1 MPRERMNCVD
11 CVVGPPPPGDRFLD
25 SEVETGE
32 RIAMRLTQPLLKLPI
47 GFDAEA
53 LAAEVRALPDSAWDP
68 HPTGFAGNEAVR
80 LVTPHGELTDAIE
93 GPMAP
98 TEHLRRCPSIMAA
111 MAELGGV
118 WGRSRLMALAPG
130 AEVPAHVD
138 AHYYWRTHL
147 RIHIPVITN
156 PGVIFTCGDSRV
168 HMAAGECWVFDS
180 FRWHDVQNEGSERRI
195 HLVLDTV
202 GGERI
207 SSLLDAAQGGTPLP
221 PRTGGEAL
229 VFERI
234 NAPEVMS
241 PWEIRCHLAFLAGE
255 AVADPLLETVL
266 GRLDQFADAWAA
278 AWARFGPDRE
288 GHSAYQAL
296 IAAAKRD
303 LVALGGARLLLR
315 NELQLLVVLDQ
326 LVFQMAM
333 APPAEPL
340 RAAGAGQ
347 GAGQRLAS

>member
-1 MPRERMNCVD
+1 
-11 CVVGPPPPGDRFLD
+11 
-25 SEVETGE
+25 
-32 RIAMRLTQPLLKLPI
+32 MRLTQPLLQLPI
-47 GFDAEA
+47 RFDAEA
-53 LAAEVRALPDSAWDP
+53 LAAEVRALPGSAWDP
-68 HPTGFAGNEAVR
+68 HPTGFVGNEAVR

-98 TEHLRRCPSIMAA
+98 TEHLRRCPGIMAV
-111 MAELGGV
+111 MAALGGV

-156 PGVIFTCGDSRV
+156 PGVVFTCGDSKV

-180 FRWHDVQNEGSERRI
+180 FRWHDVQNEGGERRI

-207 SSLLDAAQGGTPLP
+207 ADLVEAAQAGRPAP
-221 PRTGGEAL
+221 PAAPAGEL

-241 PWEIRCHLAFLAGE
+241 PWEIRCHVAFLAGQ
-255 AVADPLLETVL
+255 AVPDPLLETALARIERFV
-266 GRLDQFADAWAA
+266 DSWAA
-278 AWARFGPDRE
+278 VWARFGPDRE
-288 GHSAYQAL
+288 GLPAYHRL

-303 LVALGGARLLLR
+303 LVALGAARLLLS
-315 NELQLLVVLDQ
+315 NELQLLLVLDQ

-340 RAAGAGQ
+340 RAAAAQ
-347 GAGQRLAS
+347 GSGQRLAS

>member
-1 MPRERMNCVD
+1 
-11 CVVGPPPPGDRFLD
+11 
-25 SEVETGE
+25 
-32 RIAMRLTQPLLKLPI
+32 MRLTQPLLQLPI
-47 GFDAEA
+47 RFDAGA
-53 LAAEVRALPDSAWDP
+53 LAAEVRALPASAWDP

-156 PGVIFTCGDSRV
+156 PGVIFACGDQKV

-180 FRWHDVQNEGSERRI
+180 FRWHDVQNRGSERRI

-202 GGERI
+202 GGDRI
-207 SSLLDAAQGGTPLP
+207 SDLVEAGQAGRPAP
-221 PRTGGEAL
+221 PAGPAGAL
-229 VFERI
+229 VFERV
-234 NAPEVMS
+234 NAPDVMS
-241 PWEIRCHLAFLAGE
+241 PWEIRCHVAFLAE
-255 AVADPLLETVL
+255 QAVPDPLLEAVL
-266 GRLDQFADAWAA
+266 GRIDRFVDAWAA
-278 AWARFGPDRE
+278 AWARFGTDPE
-288 GHSAYQAL
+288 GLPAYHSL

-315 NELQLLVVLDQ
+315 NELQLLLVLDQ

-340 RAAGAGQ
+340 RATAQ

>member
-1 MPRERMNCVD
+1 
-11 CVVGPPPPGDRFLD
+11 
-25 SEVETGE
+25 
-32 RIAMRLTQPLLKLPI
+32 MRLTQPLLQLPI
-47 GFDAEA
+47 RFDSDA
-53 LAAEVRALPDSAWDP
+53 LAADVRALPASAWDP
-68 HPTGFAGNEAVR
+68 HPTGFVGNEAVR
-80 LVTPHGELTDAIE
+80 LVTPHGELSDAIE

-98 TEHLRRCPSIMAA
+98 TEHLRRCPGIMAV

-156 PGVIFTCGDSRV
+156 PGVTFTCGDATV
-168 HMAAGECWVFDS
+168 HMKAGECWLFDS
-180 FRWHDVQNEGSERRI
+180 FRWHDVQNQGTERRI

-207 SSLLDAAQGGTPLP
+207 ADLVEAAQAGSPAPPAGEGGP
-221 PRTGGEAL
+221 L

-241 PWEIRCHLAFLAGE
+241 PWEIRCHVAFLAGQ
-255 AVADPLLETVL
+255 AVPDPLLDAVL
-266 GRLDQFADAWAA
+266 ARIDRFVDAWAA
-278 AWARFGPDRE
+278 LWARFGTDRE
-288 GHSAYQAL
+288 GLPAYHAL
-296 IAAAKRD
+296 IASAKRD

-315 NELQLLVVLDQ
+315 NELQLLLVLDQ

-340 RAAGAGQ
+340 RAAAQ
-347 GAGQRLAS
+347 GPGQRLAS

>member
-1 MPRERMNCVD
+1 
-11 CVVGPPPPGDRFLD
+11 
-25 SEVETGE
+25 
-32 RIAMRLTQPLLKLPI
+32 MRLTQPLLQLPI
-47 GFDAEA
+47 GFDADA

-80 LVTPHGELTDAIE
+80 LVTPNGELSDAIE

-98 TEHLRRCPSIMAA
+98 TEHLKRCPYIMAV

-147 RIHIPVITN
+147 RIHIPAITN
-156 PGVIFTCGDSRV
+156 PGVTFTCGDENV

-180 FRWHDVQNEGSERRI
+180 FRWHDVQNKGSERRV

-207 SSLLDAAQGGTPLP
+207 TGLVEAAQARRPAP
-221 PRTGGEAL
+221 PAPAAEAL
-229 VFERI
+229 VFERV
-234 NAPEVMS
+234 NAPQVMS
-241 PWEIRCHLAFLAGE
+241 PWEIRCHLAFLAE
-255 AVADPLLETVL
+255 QAVPDPLLDDVVE
-266 GRLDQFADAWAA
+266 RLDRFVDAWAA
-278 AWARFGPDRE
+278 AWARFGTDAE
-288 GHSAYQAL
+288 GLPTYRSL

-303 LVALGGARLLLR
+303 LIALGGARLLLG
-315 NELQLLVVLDQ
+315 NELQLLFVLDQ

-340 RAAGAGQ
+340 RAAQ

>member
-1 MPRERMNCVD
+1 
-11 CVVGPPPPGDRFLD
+11 
-25 SEVETGE
+25 
-32 RIAMRLTQPLLKLPI
+32 MRLTQPLLQLPI
-47 GFDAEA
+47 RFDAEA
-53 LAAEVRALPDSAWDP
+53 LAAEVRALPASAWDP
-68 HPTGFAGNEAVR
+68 HPTGFVGNEAVR
-80 LVTPHGELTDAIE
+80 LVTPHGALTDAIE

-98 TEHLRRCPSIMAA
+98 TEHLRRCPRIMAV

-156 PGVIFTCGDSRV
+156 PGVTFTCGDAKV

-180 FRWHDVQNEGSERRI
+180 FRWHDVQNRGSERRI

-202 GGERI
+202 GGETI
-207 SSLLDAAQGGTPLP
+207 SELVDAANAGQPVVDPGLATKPGKAPA
-221 PRTGGEAL
+221 EL
-229 VFERI
+229 VFERV

-241 PWEIRCHLAFLAGE
+241 PWEIRCHLAFLAAE
-255 AVADPLLETVL
+255 AVPDPLLAEVM
-266 GRLDQFADAWAA
+266 GRLDHFVDAWAA
-278 AWARFGPDRE
+278 AWARFGTDGE
-288 GHSAYQAL
+288 GQQTYQAL

-315 NELQLLVVLDQ
+315 NELQLLLVLDQ

-340 RAAGAGQ
+340 RPATPQ

>member
-1 MPRERMNCVD
+1 L
-11 CVVGPPPPGDRFLD
+11 GFLD
-25 SEVETGE
+25 FKGETGE
-32 RIAMRLTQPLLKLPI
+32 RSASARAARRENENDGMRLTQPLLQLPI
-47 GFDAEA
+47 HFDANA
-53 LAAEVRALPDSAWDP
+53 LAAEVQALPDSAWDP
-68 HPTGFAGNEAVR
+68 HPTGFVGNEAVR

-98 TEHLRRCPSIMAA
+98 TEHLRRCPSIMKV
-111 MAELGGV
+111 MSELGGV

-156 PGVIFTCGDSRV
+156 PGVVFTCGDRTV

-180 FRWHDVQNEGSERRI
+180 FRWHDVQNKGADRRI

-207 SSLLDAAQGGTPLP
+207 SGLVEAAEAGAPAPTIAA
-221 PRTGGEAL
+221 GGEL

-241 PWEIRCHLAFLAGE
+241 PWEIRCHLAFLADQ
-255 AVADPLLETVL
+255 AVPNPLLERVL
-266 GRLDQFADAWAA
+266 RRLDRFVDAWAA
-278 AWARFGPDRE
+278 AWARFGTDGE
-288 GHSAYQAL
+288 GAPAYRSL

-303 LVALGGARLLLR
+303 LLALGGARLILR

-340 RAAGAGQ
+340 RAAARRSGE
-347 GAGQRLAS
+347 QRLAS

>member
-1 MPRERMNCVD
+1 
-11 CVVGPPPPGDRFLD
+11 
-25 SEVETGE
+25 
-32 RIAMRLTQPLLKLPI
+32 MRLTQPLLQLPI
-47 GFDAEA
+47 LFDAEA
-53 LAAEVRALPDSAWDP
+53 LAAEVRALPASAWDP
-68 HPTGFAGNEAVR
+68 HPTGFVGNEAVR
-80 LVTPHGELTDAIE
+80 LVTPDGELTDAIE

-98 TEHLRRCPSIMAA
+98 TAHLRRCPAIMAV

-156 PGVIFTCGDSRV
+156 PGVIFTCGDERV

-180 FRWHDVQNEGSERRI
+180 FRWHDVQNQGSERRI

-207 SSLLDAAQGGTPLP
+207 SNLVEAAQDGKAP
-221 PRTGGEAL
+221 PPAAPAEAL
-229 VFERI
+229 VFERV

-241 PWEIRCHLAFLAGE
+241 PWEVRCHVAFLAE
-255 AVADPLLETVL
+255 QAVADPLLEAVL
-266 GRLDQFADAWAA
+266 GRIDRFVDAWAA
-278 AWARFGPDRE
+278 AWARFGTDPE
-288 GHSAYQAL
+288 GLPTYEAL
-296 IAAAKRD
+296 IAAAKRE
-303 LVALGGARLLLR
+303 LVAMGGARLLLE
-315 NELQLLVVLDQ
+315 NELQLLFVLDQ

-340 RAAGAGQ
+340 RPAAPQ
-347 GAGQRLAS
+347 NAGQRLAS

>member
-1 MPRERMNCVD
+1 
-11 CVVGPPPPGDRFLD
+11 
-25 SEVETGE
+25 
-32 RIAMRLTQPLLKLPI
+32 MRLTQPLLQLPLR
-47 GFDAEA
+47 FDADA
-53 LAAEVRALPDSAWDP
+53 LAAEVRALPATAWDP
-68 HPTGFAGNEAVR
+68 HPTGFVGNEAVR

-98 TEHLRRCPSIMAA
+98 TEHLRRCPEIMAV

-156 PGVIFTCGDSRV
+156 PSVTFTCGDERV

-180 FRWHDVQNEGSERRI
+180 FRWHDVQNEGTERRI

-207 SSLLDAAQGGTPLP
+207 ADLVEAAQAGRPAP
-221 PRTGGEAL
+221 PSAPAGPL
-229 VFERI
+229 VFERV

-241 PWEIRCHLAFLAGE
+241 PWEIRCHVAFLAE
-255 AVADPLLETVL
+255 QAVPHPLLEAVL
-266 GRLDQFADAWAA
+266 SRIERFVDSWAA

-288 GHSAYQAL
+288 GLATYDAL

-315 NELQLLVVLDQ
+315 NELQLLLVLDQ

-340 RAAGAGQ
+340 RPAAAQ
-347 GAGQRLAS
+347 GTGQRLAS

>member
-1 MPRERMNCVD
+1 
-11 CVVGPPPPGDRFLD
+11 
-25 SEVETGE
+25 
-32 RIAMRLTQPLLKLPI
+32 MRLTQPLLQLPI
-47 GFDAEA
+47 RFDAEA
-53 LAAEVRALPDSAWDP
+53 LAAEVRALPAAAWDP
-68 HPTGFAGNEAVR
+68 HPTGFVGNEAVR

-98 TEHLRRCPSIMAA
+98 TEHLRRCPGIMAV

-156 PGVIFTCGDSRV
+156 PGVTFSCGEAKV

-180 FRWHDVQNEGSERRI
+180 FLWHDVQNRGSERRI

-202 GGERI
+202 GGETI
-207 SSLLDAAQGGTPLP
+207 AGLVDSANAGSHLAEPAP
-221 PRTGGEAL
+221 GETAREAPAEL
-229 VFERI
+229 VFERV

-241 PWEIRCHLAFLAGE
+241 PWEIRCHLAFLAE
-255 AVADPLLETVL
+255 QAVPDPLLAAVQA
-266 GRLDQFADAWAA
+266 RLDRFVDSWAA
-278 AWARFGPDRE
+278 AWARFGTDGE
-288 GHSAYQAL
+288 GLSAYQSL

-340 RAAGAGQ
+340 RAASVQ
-347 GAGQRLAS
+347 GAGERLAS